1 MEALRSTAPKSLNS
15 HDSSLSWLSYPSS
28 HFSKKN
34 CKKSSSDSH
43 VSSRLYLT
51 VLKKRRTVEHAELL
65 VKQAEERT
73 QRKLKLLLKS
83 FDYKKQN
90 ILEEVEEAKNEGA
103 FVNFEKRKISEK
115 EDFESNT

>member
-1 MEALRSTAPKSLNS
+1 M
-15 HDSSLSWLSYPSS
+15 
-28 HFSKKN
+28 
-34 CKKSSSDSH
+34 
-43 VSSRLYLT
+43 YLT

-73 QRKLKLLLKS
+73 QRKWKLLLKS

-90 ILEEVEEAKNEGA
+90 ILEEVEEAKNEGG

-115 EDFESNT
+115 ENFESNT

>member
-1 MEALRSTAPKSLNS
+1 M
-15 HDSSLSWLSYPSS
+15 
-28 HFSKKN
+28 
-34 CKKSSSDSH
+34 
-43 VSSRLYLT
+43 YLT

-73 QRKLKLLLKS
+73 QRKWKLLLKS

-115 EDFESNT
+115 ENFESNT

>member
-1 MEALRSTAPKSLNS
+1 M
-15 HDSSLSWLSYPSS
+15 
-28 HFSKKN
+28 
-34 CKKSSSDSH
+34 
-43 VSSRLYLT
+43 YLT

-90 ILEEVEEAKNEGA
+90 ILEEVEEAKNEEA

>member
-1 MEALRSTAPKSLNS
+1 M
-15 HDSSLSWLSYPSS
+15 
-28 HFSKKN
+28 
-34 CKKSSSDSH
+34 
-43 VSSRLYLT
+43 YLT

-115 EDFESNT
+115 ENFESNT

>member
-1 MEALRSTAPKSLNS
+1 M
-15 HDSSLSWLSYPSS
+15 
-28 HFSKKN
+28 
-34 CKKSSSDSH
+34 
-43 VSSRLYLT
+43 YLT
-51 VLKKRRTVEHAELL
+51 VLKKRRTGAHAELL

-115 EDFESNT
+115 ENFESNT

>member
-1 MEALRSTAPKSLNS
+1 M
-15 HDSSLSWLSYPSS
+15 
-28 HFSKKN
+28 
-34 CKKSSSDSH
+34 
-43 VSSRLYLT
+43 YLT

-90 ILEEVEEAKNEGA
+90 ILEEVEEAKSEGA